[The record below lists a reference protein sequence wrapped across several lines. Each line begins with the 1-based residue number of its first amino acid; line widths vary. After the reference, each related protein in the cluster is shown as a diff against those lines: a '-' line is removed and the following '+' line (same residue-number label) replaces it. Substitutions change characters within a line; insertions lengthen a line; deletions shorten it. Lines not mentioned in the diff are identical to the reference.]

1 MSKKK
6 ESAIY
11 QLTVNERQLK
21 LINTALEEFFR
32 LGLNQ
37 WWGLADRLAAIGL
50 KLPPADDP
58 HHDRAFDRYI
68 HARDDARIVME
79 TVGRILWPHGLTKQ
93 DDDNILAQDIYQCIR
108 HRLWLDDPDKDR
120 FGFCVDGNKPL
131 LLSSEPAIGCVR
143 IDNFNSGRKS
153 ND

>member
-6 ESAIY
+6 KSAFY
-11 QLTVNERQLK
+11 QLTVNERQLR
-21 LINTALEEFFR
+21 LINAALEEFFR

-37 WWGLADRLAAIGL
+37 WWGLADRLATIDL
-50 KLPPADDP
+50 EIPLADDP
-58 HHDRAFDRYI
+58 HHDQAFDRYI
-68 HARDDARIVME
+68 HTRDDARIVME

-108 HRLWLDDPDKDR
+108 YRLWLDDPDKDL
-120 FGFCVDGNKPL
+120 FGRCVDGNKPL
-131 LLSSEPAIGCVR
+131 LQSGEPAIGCVK
-143 IDNFNSGRKS
+143 IEDFNSGRKS